1 MKLSVLALAST
12 SVIAISTAAIGQE
25 QDEELRFGLGGA
37 VVTQDEGYKDVGS
50 ETQFVPAIAIEYGDF
65 RLLGPYASY
74 TFFKTDSFELAAT
87 GMLRLDG
94 YEQADGDIFKG
105 MEDRDMSFDF
115 GLEAEIDTDFGE
127 FGLKYTQD
135 VTNTHEGYEATLS
148 YGLPIMVEKGRIVP
162 YIAAS
167 YASEDLT
174 NYYYGVKANEATA
187 DRTFYQVDS
196 ATNFEVGVSSDWFF
210 GQNHM
215 IKADISYTSFDS
227 SIKDSPL
234 VDKSGTFQVLLGYV
248 YVF

>member
-1 MKLSVLALAST
+1 MKLSVMALATIAMFST
-12 SVIAISTAAIGQE
+12 TAIGQE
-25 QDEELRFGLGGA
+25 QEDELRFGLGGA
-37 VVTQDEGYKDVGS
+37 VVVQDEGYKDVGS

-74 TFFKTDSFELAAT
+74 TFFKTDNFELAAT

-94 YEQADGDIFKG
+94 YEQADSEIFKG

-127 FGLKYTQD
+127 FGIKYTQD

-148 YGLPIMVEKGRIVP
+148 YGMPFTVDRGRIAP
-162 YIAAS
+162 YIAVS
-167 YASEDLT
+167 FASEDLA
-174 NYYYGVKANEATA
+174 NYYYGVKAHEATA
-187 DRTFYQVDS
+187 SRAFYQVDS
-196 ATNFEVGVSSDWFF
+196 ATNFEIGVSSDWFF

-215 IKADISYTSFDS
+215 IKADVSYTSFDS
-227 SIKDSPL
+227 TIKDSPL
-234 VDKSGTFQVLLGYV
+234 VDKSGTFQLLLGYV